1 MMNKTIYSIR
11 NSVSCFMAFVIL
23 STVSLTTSAS
33 QSMHE
38 KIEEGTKKYLLS
50 QLSSFDQDSNVDV
63 AVVKIDERINIPQ
76 CPTGFQYNSSADALA
91 QSHISVRVSCGNN
104 DWYLFTSGHVTRTT
118 DIVVTRGAVSPG
130 TVLTSSNLSIA
141 KVDVRKLRF
150 TAFTDVDALV
160 GARVKRRIT
169 DGQALQSNMLC
180 FVCKGDRITITAE
193 VAGMKVK
200 TAGIAQQDGV
210 VGDNIKVVNASSQKA
225 IVARVAS
232 SDEVVIHL

>member
-1 MMNKTIYSIR
+1 M
-11 NSVSCFMAFVIL
+11 
-23 STVSLTTSAS
+23 
-33 QSMHE
+33 
-38 KIEEGTKKYLLS
+38 
-50 QLSSFDQDSNVDV
+50 
-63 AVVKIDERINIPQ
+63 
-76 CPTGFQYNSSADALA
+76 
-91 QSHISVRVSCGNN
+91 
-104 DWYLFTSGHVTRTT
+104 
-118 DIVVTRGAVSPG
+118 
-130 TVLTSSNLSIA
+130 
-141 KVDVRKLRF
+141 
-150 TAFTDVDALV
+150 
-160 GARVKRRIT
+160 KRRIT

>member
-1 MMNKTIYSIR
+1 MMNKIISSISKLVASFITIVVMGIVPFES
-11 NSVSCFMAFVIL
+11 NA
-23 STVSLTTSAS
+23 T

-38 KIEEGTKKYLLS
+38 NVEEGTKNYLLS
-50 QLSSFDQDSNVDV
+50 LLSNTAQDASVNVTV
-63 AVVKIDERINIPQ
+63 MKIDERINIPS
-76 CPTGFQYNSSADALA
+76 CPTGFQYNASPEALA
-91 QSHISVRVSCGNN
+91 QSHISVRVSCNDNN
-104 DWYLFTSGHVTRTT
+104 WYLFTSGQVIRTT
-118 DIVVTRGAVSPG
+118 EIVVTRGAVSPG
-130 TVLTSSNLSIA
+130 TVLTSSNLSMA

-150 TAFTDVDALV
+150 TAFTDVQSLI

-225 IVARVAS
+225 IIARVAS
-232 SDEVVIHL
+232 SEEVVIHL

>member
-1 MMNKTIYSIR
+1 MMNKIISSISKLVASFVTIVVMGIVPFPS
-11 NSVSCFMAFVIL
+11 NA
-23 STVSLTTSAS
+23 T

-38 KIEEGTKKYLLS
+38 NVEEGTKNYLLS
-50 QLSSFDQDSNVDV
+50 LLSNTAQDASVNVTV
-63 AVVKIDERINIPQ
+63 MKIDERINIPS
-76 CPTGFQYNSSADALA
+76 CPTGFQYNASPEALA
-91 QSHISVRVSCGNN
+91 QSHISVRVSCGDN
-104 DWYLFTSGHVTRTT
+104 DWYLFTSGQVIRTT
-118 DIVVTRGAVSPG
+118 EIVVTRGAVSPG
-130 TVLTSSNLSIA
+130 TVLTSSNLSMA

-150 TAFTDVDALV
+150 TAFTDVQSLI

-169 DGQALQSNMLC
+169 DGQALQTNMLC

-225 IVARVAS
+225 IIARVAS
-232 SDEVVIHL
+232 SEEVVIHL